1 MAGTPDDEDRQA
13 REFIDRVVETQA
25 KHGYGVK
32 LSKKR
37 YEEAPRRRLQ
47 GPRRVATSPE
57 QPGSDPGRSERVSND
72 RQLGRR
78 RPVLGDDLRLECK
91 DVAA

>member
-37 YEEAPRRRLQ
+37 GDTGAVQDHSRMPA
-47 GPRRVATSPE
+47 GPRVSRASE
-57 QPGSDPGRSERVSND
+57 LSDQRLPARS
-72 RQLGRR
+72 LG
-78 RPVLGDDLRLECK
+78 
-91 DVAA
+91 